1 LNIGTPASG
10 LEPEE
15 RRFIRPNR
23 AHVRCGGVGRRI
35 RVEAVLWP
43 AITADRAHW
52 RLDFTF
58 KFVRIAPTMTTAL
71 PVLDAAHTAAA
82 LPWDQLLPALSDMLL
97 RKHRGETLAPER
109 LAVPLKG
116 GILLAMPATDGTFA
130 STKLVTVHAGNPARG
145 LPSILGEVLLMRA
158 DTGERVLM
166 LDGPTVTGRRT
177 AALSALAARS
187 LLPDPY
193 ATARGSMLIV
203 GAGVQGRAHLEAFAA
218 VLGVR
223 DVQVAARSA
232 LSAES
237 LAAHGRSLGLDARA
251 CTDPDAALA
260 AASIIVTATTSLS
273 PLFADRVRAD
283 AFVAAVGAYRP
294 EMCELPASLVRRA
307 SVYVDDLDGA
317 RHEAGDLLQAGLP
330 WERVT
335 ALERVVAGEVRMPS
349 HGPIVFKSV
358 GQALWDLAAA
368 RLAYESCPRADD
380 ARNPVPGAR
389 R

>member
-1 LNIGTPASG
+1 
-10 LEPEE
+10 
-15 RRFIRPNR
+15 
-23 AHVRCGGVGRRI
+23 
-35 RVEAVLWP
+35 
-43 AITADRAHW
+43 
-52 RLDFTF
+52 
-58 KFVRIAPTMTTAL
+58 MTTAL
-71 PVLDAAHTAAA
+71 PVLDAARTAAA
-82 LPWDQLLPALSDMLL
+82 LPWDRLLPALSDMLL
-97 RKHRGETLAPER
+97 RKHRGQTLAPER
-109 LAVPLKG
+109 LAVPLNG

-177 AALSALAARS
+177 AALSALAART

-193 ATARGSMLIV
+193 ASARGPMLII
-203 GAGVQGRAHLEAFAA
+203 GAGVQGRAHMEAFAA

-223 DVQVAARSA
+223 DVQVVARSA

-260 AASIIVTATTSLS
+260 SASIVVTATTSLA

-294 EMCELPASLVRRA
+294 EMCELPGALVRRA
-307 SVYVDDLDGA
+307 SVFVDDLEGA
-317 RHEAGDLLQAGLP
+317 HHEAGDLLQAGLP

-335 ALERVVAGEVRMPS
+335 ALESVVAGEAPRPA

-368 RLAYESCPRADD
+368 RLAFEGTIG
-380 ARNPVPGAR
+380 ARPEPSRVPGALAAEPAPGADGR